1 MNCILSSLA
10 TESHA
15 KSRPAD
21 VVSKVY
27 LESSRSSLEYGNAFV
42 QKVGTVNRAVYD
54 SVFGNE
60 VVEKARAEQERPGAK
75 YYVPDFSTSSDKY
88 LSKRIN
94 ERLESIYAADAA
106 AMFDS
111 ALSRV
116 AIRMAV
122 DAVEEAIEKGD
133 YVSLDELLLHANPE
147 CLRKIT
153 AVSLL
158 RTAFRVKNKVSKWNR
173 FYTEVFAYLS
183 RTEQDPHHALRGL
196 VRA

>member
-1 MNCILSSLA
+1 MNGIVSSLA
-10 TESHA
+10 TESNPN
-15 KSRPAD
+15 SRSND

-27 LESSRSSLEYGNAFV
+27 LESSRSSVEYRNAFV
-42 QKVGTVNRAVYD
+42 QKVSAANRAVYGG
-54 SVFGNE
+54 VFGNE
-60 VVEKARAEQERPGAK
+60 VVAK
-75 YYVPDFSTSSDKY
+75 VSVEVNRSGTKFYGFEFVTSSDAS
-88 LSKRIN
+88 LSKRIT

-106 AMFDS
+106 AVFDA

-122 DAVEEAIEKGD
+122 DAVEDAIEKGD
-133 YVSLDELLLHANPE
+133 YVSLDELLLHADPE
-147 CLRKIT
+147 RLRKIT

-158 RTAFRVKNKVSKWNR
+158 RTAFRVKNKVSKWHR